1 MDARFQCY
9 LRDGAIMWRLLGRNN
24 RSLARSV
31 IGFTGVDLAQADA
44 ATVAEVAPHA
54 PMDLVSDGGSAWR
67 WVLLVDDVARATSGT
82 TYARRL
88 ECVRAVDR
96 FRRAAATAEV
106 SRELL
111 PDRARRLAGNGARFT
126 IPPDATQPEH
136 SSPVSESPGSRPSRQ
151 P

>member
-24 RSLARSV
+24 RSLARSM
-31 IGFTGVDLAQADA
+31 IGFTGINLAQADA
-44 ATVAEVAPHA
+44 ATVAELAPHA
-54 PMDLVSDGGSAWR
+54 PVDLVSDGGSAWR

-88 ECVRAVDR
+88 ESVRAVAR

-111 PDRARRLAGNGARFT
+111 PDRARRLSGNGARLA
-126 IPPDATQPEH
+126 IPLDAVPLEQPA
-136 SSPVSESPGSRPSRQ
+136 PVNESPGSRPSR
-151 P
+151 PP